1 MKINECN
8 LTETFNGDKSF
19 YDNEPSDASNMNKD
33 KTAEQR
39 KKNGYYRRLY
49 VEWNTGDRYVQES

>member
-19 YDNEPSDASNMNKD
+19 YDNEPSDESNMNKD
-33 KTAEQR
+33 KTTEQR
-39 KKNGYYRRLY
+39 KKNGYYRSLY
-49 VEWNTGDRYVQES
+49 AEWNTGDRYVQES